1 MVLWWL
7 GWWQDVVLF
16 VEEEISSRDRG
27 HRKEDMDAIDFTGA
41 TRPMVLEFVPRK
53 YPMHTLRRMATVPAT
68 TVRQRAVVLCP
79 LEQQLCGL
87 TKGSLGRAVEGGG
100 WV

>member
-1 MVLWWL
+1 
-7 GWWQDVVLF
+7 
-16 VEEEISSRDRG
+16 
-27 HRKEDMDAIDFTGA
+27 MDAIDFTGA

-53 YPMHTLRRMATVPAT
+53 YPMHTLRQMATVPAT

-87 TKGSLGRAVEGGG
+87 TRRSLGRAVEGGEG
-100 WV
+100 GGAECHGQPPRARERGGSARRC